1 MRKCDTYIAYHNN
14 NTFKVGYAYDP
25 FYRVKRGLV
34 SSSDCFLCISA
45 EHESVKEAQRVERMI
60 KGILKPFRIKNAQCK
75 EWHHSKMRGVKAAVI
90 RALSK
95 VGLPNHKIAEGIGVK
110 ANSDFD
116 DTELEDV
123 IKLIKKYT

>member
-25 FYRVKRGLV
+25 FFRVKRGLV

-45 EHESVKEAQRVERMI
+45 EHESVEEDQQVERMM

-75 EWHHSKMRGVKAAVI
+75 EWHHSKMRGVKTAVI
-90 RALSK
+90 RALSE
-95 VGLPNHKIAEGIGVK
+95 VGLFKHKIAEGIGVK

-116 DTELEDV
+116 DTELGDV